1 MSFLN
6 PWMLLG
12 TLGIGLPILAHI
24 LNRFQVRHTEWAAM
38 RFLNRKIR
46 VRSRQI
52 RLRDLLLLAL
62 RCLALLLLIFALA
75 RPAWKDGTAD
85 WLPGESRAGVII
97 ALDTSFSM
105 EHRDGEESRFE
116 RALEHAK
123 TIASKI
129 KRGDPVSLILLD
141 QSHRVAARNVAF
153 DPEKF
158 DRLLDELQPSPS
170 SLVLDE
176 VPEQIAPLLD
186 EMEAAQKEIYLI
198 TDTQASDWRERS
210 DRFLESLA
218 ALTEEARLFMIPVRG
233 TSSNLAVTEL
243 NLVSGVLRKGT
254 TARYQ
259 ATVHNFGT
267 EPASNV
273 EVNCQV
279 EGVQIDRKTI
289 PLIAPGASETVS
301 LFVPFYNAGATR
313 ITAALGNDQLPID
326 NTRRA
331 VAMVRDKVS
340 VLCVDGSNGDAGR
353 LVTAALQARGQTG
366 GSEDYLVRS
375 IPWLSL
381 PSENLA
387 EVDVLVLADVPE
399 VTPTQVEQLSRHV
412 REGNGLIWFAGPEV
426 KTDRWN
432 KEAATGP
439 NPLLPARLGLPVKTN
454 NALGAGRPLEPNLP
468 DHSVCLPLQ
477 SLPEDLFS
485 ETRFLT
491 RLEVQPHPSSF
502 PVLALAGDGGPIL
515 LEQSHG
521 RGHVFLF
528 TTSATSDWN
537 NMALTPVFPML
548 LQQMVTYLS
557 GREFEQPS
565 LVGDSLS
572 LSYTRQPDASDAV
585 FESPS
590 GKTIPVAVRQYQ
602 NEFMALLEKSDE
614 AGFYLAKVSVQS
626 PGTPVAVNVHP
637 RESDVATLTPEELA
651 KTLEETGITLIE
663 PEADLASAIE
673 STRSSRSSWRPFMI
687 AGLVFLLLECLL
699 ADRLQRR
706 RSGRHQTKDS
716 PDALA
721 DPQDA

>member
-12 TLGIGLPILAHI
+12 ALGIGLPILAHI
-24 LNRFQVRHTEWAAM
+24 LNRFQVRHTDWAAM
-38 RFLNRKIR
+38 RFLNRNIR

-52 RLRDLLLLAL
+52 RLRDLLLLVL
-62 RCLALLLLIFALA
+62 RCLALLLLILALA
-75 RPAWKDGTAD
+75 RPAWKDGTAG

-105 EHRDGEESRFE
+105 EHRDSDESRFE
-116 RALEHAK
+116 RALDHAR

-129 KRGDPVSLILLD
+129 KPGDPVSLILLD
-141 QSHRVAARNVAF
+141 GSGRVAARNMAF

-158 DRLLDELQPSPS
+158 GLLLDELKPSPS
-170 SLVLDE
+170 SLVLDD
-176 VPEQIAPLLD
+176 VPGQLGALLGG
-186 EMEAAQKEIYLI
+186 MEAPQKEIYLI
-198 TDTQASDWRERS
+198 TDTQARDWREAS
-210 DRFLESLA
+210 GRFLESLA
-218 ALTEEARLFMIPVRG
+218 ALTDEARLFMIPVQG
-233 TSSNLAVTEL
+233 PSTNLAVTGL

-259 ATVHNFGT
+259 ATIHNFGT
-267 EPASNV
+267 EPATNV
-273 EVNCQV
+273 EVNCRV

-289 PLIAPGASETVS
+289 PLIAPGTSETAS

-313 ITAALGNDQLPID
+313 ITATLSNDPLPAD
-326 NTRRA
+326 NTRRT
-331 VAMVRDKVS
+331 VAIVRDKVS
-340 VLCVDGSNGDAGR
+340 VLCVDGSDGDAGR
-353 LVTAALQARGQTG
+353 LVMAALLARGETG
-366 GSEDYLVRS
+366 GNEDYLVRS

-399 VTPTQVEQLSRHV
+399 VTPAQVEQLSRHV
-412 REGNGLIWFAGPEV
+412 REGNGLIWFAGPDV
-426 KTDRWN
+426 KTARWN
-432 KEAATGP
+432 EHAATGP

-454 NALGAGRPLEPNLP
+454 NALGAGRPLEPKLP

-491 RLEVQPHPSSF
+491 RLEVQPYPASF
-502 PVLALAGDGGPIL
+502 PVLTLAGDGGPIL

-548 LQQMVTYLS
+548 MQQMVTYLS

-585 FESPS
+585 FETPS
-590 GKTIPVAVRQYQ
+590 GKTISVPVREYQ

-626 PGTPVAVNVHP
+626 PGMPVAVNVNP
-637 RESDVATLTPEELA
+637 DESDVATLTPDELA
-651 KTLEETGITLIE
+651 KTLDGTEITIVD
-663 PEADLASAIE
+663 ADANLASVIE
-673 STRSSRSSWRPFMI
+673 STRSGRSSWRQFMI

-706 RSGRHQTKDS
+706 RSRRQTEDS

-721 DPQDA
+721 GTQDA